1 MSEVNNKKRVILCVD
16 DEKIILDSLESELSQ
31 KLPNNYIIELA
42 ESGEEALEIIDEVL
56 EDGLELALIIS
67 DYIMPGMKGDEVLIQ
82 SHQKVPDAL
91 KIMLTGQADANA
103 VGNVINQAK
112 LYQYI
117 SKPWEKEDLWLTV
130 SAAIEN
136 YEQHKSIL
144 AILDEKKD
152 AQKKIIATRK
162 QMFEVH
168 NSKLKEQQGSLEALQ
183 IEVASLKVEK
193 ETIIDSYKKVDENYK
208 KTKLQLNACQLKLKH
223 FQDDT
228 AFLNV
233 LKREIERSIE
243 YDRTFSVLCFG
254 IDTFDIL
261 VNKWQDKQ
269 TENRLLTLVEQ
280 YIKEI
285 LPSYCKVEK
294 ISGGRFKVLY
304 IEMGSMGLKLAIE
317 NLLKKLASKIGRF
330 GDDLI
335 TISCSAVFFDNMKFS
350 HQVQTIDEIAA
361 QIDRDSENILNELRL
376 SSNRGSIK
384 TK

>member
-82 SHQKVPDAL
+82 SHQKVQDAL

-208 KTKLQLNACQLKLKH
+208 KTKLQLNACQSKLKH

-350 HQVQTIDEIAA
+350 HQVQTIDEIAS
-361 QIDRDSENILNELRL
+361 QVDKDSENMLNELRL
-376 SSNRGSIK
+376 SSNRGAIK

>member
-208 KTKLQLNACQLKLKH
+208 KTKLQLNACQSKLKH

-233 LKREIERSIE
+233 LKRELERSIE

-317 NLLKKLASKIGRF
+317 NLLKKLSSKIGRF

>member
-193 ETIIDSYKKVDENYK
+193 ETIIDSYKKLMK
-208 KTKLQLNACQLKLKH
+208 SQK
-223 FQDDT
+223 
-228 AFLNV
+228 
-233 LKREIERSIE
+233 
-243 YDRTFSVLCFG
+243 
-254 IDTFDIL
+254 
-261 VNKWQDKQ
+261 
-269 TENRLLTLVEQ
+269 
-280 YIKEI
+280 
-285 LPSYCKVEK
+285 CK
-294 ISGGRFKVLY
+294 
-304 IEMGSMGLKLAIE
+304 MQQM
-317 NLLKKLASKIGRF
+317 
-330 GDDLI
+330 
-335 TISCSAVFFDNMKFS
+335 
-350 HQVQTIDEIAA
+350 
-361 QIDRDSENILNELRL
+361 
-376 SSNRGSIK
+376 
-384 TK
+384 

>member
-82 SHQKVPDAL
+82 SHQKVQDAL

-208 KTKLQLNACQLKLKH
+208 KTKLQLNACQAKLKH

-317 NLLKKLASKIGRF
+317 NLLKKLSSKIGRF

-361 QIDRDSENILNELRL
+361 QVDRDSENILNELRL